1 MRRIIILKGCDRMDT
16 SGLID
21 SLVGTYRELNMKYR
35 TLEENS
41 EMKAIVARMRDD
53 EIAFSQALKDR
64 ITGVGTAGDEEKEVV
79 DGSER
84 TLAQV
89 ISQFGSVRATTLNLL
104 KGIPNSSD
112 WDHPDDDGKTVR
124 QHIEDLV
131 KSDATQLE
139 RLSKIAGV

>member
-1 MRRIIILKGCDRMDT
+1 MDT

-41 EMKAIVARMRDD
+41 EMKPIIARMRDD

-104 KGIPNSSD
+104 KGIPSESV
-112 WDHPDDDGKTVR
+112 WDQPDDDGKTIREHVS
-124 QHIEDLV
+124 DLI